1 MARWVEQ
8 GVPAGVAAE
17 TAISFPHMALTIV
30 EIAGRTG
37 LPLRRVAEVYF
48 GLVERLGLDLLFEA
62 IVGLPQVDR
71 WSTMARAALRDD
83 LLGVQD
89 DLATAVLAAAAEGIP
104 SADVVEGWATRT
116 AGVAERRLM
125 LQQICEAPDVARLSV
140 GVRQVRSLL
149 SV

>member
-8 GVPAGVAAE
+8 GVPAAVAAE

-116 AGVAERRLM
+116 AGVADRRLM